1 MYNFETFQNDAAS
14 PAIDADFLNKVCNIL
29 ESLGIQTNELNSK
42 SVTPIAVTNTG
53 SPATAYTLDV
63 TNVAEPTNPTMF
75 IFTPTVTS
83 TGSAKINAQW
93 SGESSATAYDLYD
106 LSTGNLVT
114 ASTVK
119 ANQPNILIFD
129 GTKFW
134 LIGDENYLKLTT
146 DTTLGGYFYKGTTT
160 PTKTTRLNYNGYL
173 YATRLYGAVY
183 NSNSADIAEGYPI
196 KDDVEAGDIISINE
210 NGEYVKNTIAYNPKC
225 IGVVSD
231 SFAALYGTKYGGIP
245 VALCGRVGVKVAGE
259 CHAGDML
266 VASGEPGVACVAY
279 DTSGLSN
286 FQIIGMALENKTD
299 IGVSRVLT
307 LVR

>member
-1 MYNFETFQNDAAS
+1 MYNFEAFTDGIAS
-14 PAIDADFLNKVCNIL
+14 PAIDAAFLNKVCEIL
-29 ESLGIQTNELNSK
+29 ESLGTQTTELNTK
-42 SVTPIAVTNTG
+42 SVTPTPVTNTG
-53 SPATAYTLDV
+53 SPATEYTLSVSDIA
-63 TNVAEPTNPTMF
+63 TPTSPTMF

-83 TGSAKINAQW
+83 ADAAKINAQW
-93 SGESSATAYDLYD
+93 SDATTMTAYDLYD
-106 LSTGNLVT
+106 LSTGDAVD
-114 ASTVK
+114 ASVVK
-119 ANQPNILIFD
+119 ANRPNILIFD

-134 LIGDENYLKLTT
+134 LVGDGRYLQLTT
-146 DTTLGGYFYKGTTT
+146 NTASSGYFYKGTTT

-183 NSNSADIAEGYPI
+183 NSNSADIAEGYPV

-210 NGEYVKNTIAYNPKC
+210 NGEYVKNTIAYNSKC

-231 SFAALYGTKYGGIP
+231 SFAALYGTDYGEVP

-259 CHAGDML
+259 CKAGDML

-279 DTSGLSN
+279 DMSGLSN